1 MEFISLQSDV
11 IVFIY
16 HWCGKAKDFVLL
28 SAKKHDSSPATGIFA
43 QENLALLLKR

>member
-16 HWCGKAKDFVLL
+16 HWCGKAKDFVV
-28 SAKKHDSSPATGIFA
+28 SAKKHDSIQP
-43 QENLALLLKR
+43 

>member
-16 HWCGKAKDFVLL
+16 YWCGKVKDFVL
-28 SAKKHDSSPATGIFA
+28 SVKKYDFIQL
-43 QENLALLLKR
+43 QEFNV